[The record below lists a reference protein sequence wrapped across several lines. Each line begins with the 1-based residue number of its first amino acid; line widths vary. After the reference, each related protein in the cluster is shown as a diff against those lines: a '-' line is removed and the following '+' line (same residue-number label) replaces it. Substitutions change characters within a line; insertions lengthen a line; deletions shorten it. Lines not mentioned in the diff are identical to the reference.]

1 SSVEPKTQETK
12 VEKDPIE
19 NKKTEPVVPAAQEA
33 KKEKEAVKTQTVD
46 STESNKAETVKPVQV
61 EQNPVAP
68 EVKKAEPVK
77 EVKTTT
83 APKVEVDSKSQKPA
97 VQTPVAT
104 SKNVESPK
112 EDSNKFIKTD
122 KSIKTTD
129 NTSKPQT
136 PVAKTEQGDPIIRAK
151 AQRLAGPNI
160 VGKIDLPVKSTRS
173 KDTPVASSSNP
184 GAANQNADNKR

>member
-1 SSVEPKTQETK
+1 
-12 VEKDPIE
+12 
-19 NKKTEPVVPAAQEA
+19 
-33 KKEKEAVKTQTVD
+33 
-46 STESNKAETVKPVQV
+46 VQV

-184 GAANQNADNKR
+184 GAANQNADNKRKRKRKDNRPVRSQGQGGANPQAGGGDNHQRNQNRDFRKNNPRHQ